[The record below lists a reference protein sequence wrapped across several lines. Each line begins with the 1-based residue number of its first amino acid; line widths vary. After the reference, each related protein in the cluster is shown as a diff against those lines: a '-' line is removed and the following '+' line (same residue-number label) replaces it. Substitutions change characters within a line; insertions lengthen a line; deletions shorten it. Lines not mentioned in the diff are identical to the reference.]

1 MTKIGKILGIPE
13 QLIRGFCSQDL
24 NLLGDKTCQ
33 QIVSSINAIRN
44 IHLPRDYN
52 ENKIVKILIP
62 EGFYSVNTLCCFFF
76 FLSKYFGSY
85 NE

>member
-13 QLIRGFCSQDL
+13 QLIHGFCSQDL

-44 IHLPRDYN
+44 IHLLKDYN
-52 ENKIVKILIP
+52 ENKIVKILNPRRIL
-62 EGFYSVNTLCCFFF
+62 FNKHIVFF
-76 FLSKYFGSY
+76 FLKIFRFI
-85 NE
+85 

>member
-13 QLIRGFCSQDL
+13 QLIHGFCSQDL

-33 QIVSSINAIRN
+33 QIVSSINAIRD
-44 IHLPRDYN
+44 IHLLRDYN
-52 ENKIVKILIP
+52 KNKIAKIRIP
-62 EGFYSVNTLCCFFF
+62 EGFYSINTLGFF
-76 FLSKYFGSY
+76 FLKYFISY

>member
-13 QLIRGFCSQDL
+13 QLIHGFCSQDL

-44 IHLPRDYN
+44 IHLLKDYN
-52 ENKIVKILIP
+52 ENKIVKILNPRRIL
-62 EGFYSVNTLCCFFF
+62 FNKHIVFFF
-76 FLSKYFGSY
+76 S
-85 NE
+85 